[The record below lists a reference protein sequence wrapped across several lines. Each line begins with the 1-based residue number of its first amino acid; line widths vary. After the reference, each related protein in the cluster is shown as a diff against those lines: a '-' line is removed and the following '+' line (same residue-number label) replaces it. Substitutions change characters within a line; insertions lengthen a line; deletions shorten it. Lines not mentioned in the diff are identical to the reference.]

1 MKRPSVPRKTAN
13 LSKSIHQQ
21 LNAYAIAAGAAGVSL
36 LVLAQPADAKIIY
49 TPAHV
54 VIGRTF
60 PLDLNHDGIID
71 FWIVDGFNE
80 SHAKHGLSVCQVM
93 SSYHGPF
100 CRNSPT
106 NAIRAVESVDSEFA
120 AALRPG
126 AKIQRGDRF
135 AYVLRMGGL
144 EAFDKTTHVW
154 YGPWVNGGNGVKN
167 RYLGLKFKI
176 KGRYHF
182 GWARLTVTTT
192 SDDFRAVLTGYAYE
206 TIPGKS
212 IKAGQTKG
220 PDDIVEGPDAAP
232 TAEPATL
239 GRLALGA
246 QGPALWRRRESEDIA
261 IENN

>member
-106 NAIRAVESVDSEFA
+106 NAIRAV
-120 AALRPG
+120 R
-126 AKIQRGDRF
+126 K
-135 AYVLRMGGL
+135 MGIDVI
-144 EAFDKTTHVW
+144 EVPYTE
-154 YGPWVNGGNGVKN
+154 GVKHGGGVSCATM
-167 RYLGLKFKI
+167 RLKRDVGPKLGEHV
-176 KGRYHF
+176 KGYGNSR
-182 GWARLTVTTT
+182 
-192 SDDFRAVLTGYAYE
+192 
-206 TIPGKS
+206 
-212 IKAGQTKG
+212 
-220 PDDIVEGPDAAP
+220 
-232 TAEPATL
+232 
-239 GRLALGA
+239 
-246 QGPALWRRRESEDIA
+246 
-261 IENN
+261 N